1 MSRGRKLAAAGIGLV
16 AVIAAVGVISLGFV
30 GVNQNVRAGTQTKV
44 CGAQVGVTVSGDT
57 VRLLGVSDESLSPGD
72 RARVNALC
80 VVEVVSIDAIEA
92 APDTDGAGPSVHL
105 KWRLW

>member
-80 VVEVVSIDAIEA
+80 VVEVVSIDASEA
-92 APDTDGAGPSVHL
+92 APDADGAGPSVHL